1 MCVCEDRHGRVNQGC
16 MDCRVEVRDVCR
28 SGQTKR
34 GGLKVYRLYVAVRD
48 VCMSGQTKNKNKI
61 KSGLGMNRL

>member
-1 MCVCEDRHGRVNQGC
+1 MNQGC
-16 MDCRVEVRDVCR
+16 TDCRVEVRDVCR

-61 KSGLGMNRL
+61 KSGLEMNRL

>member
-1 MCVCEDRHGRVNQGC
+1 
-16 MDCRVEVRDVCR
+16 MDCRVEVRDVCK

-34 GGLKVYRLYVAVRD
+34 GGLKVYRLYVAVRY